1 MEIILAIV
9 IGVLYGAGIYLMLR
23 RSLVKLLIGL
33 AMLSHAA
40 NLLIFTAAG
49 LTRGM
54 PPVIAP
60 DATTLEAPYADPLPQ
75 ALILT
80 AIVIG
85 LGVIAF
91 FLALSFKVY
100 RAFGSDDLDTI
111 RIDEHIRLEQN
122 LREDSVDRP
131 ESGMVPDLSVP
142 PAKG

>member
-1 MEIILAIV
+1 MEVILALV
-9 IGVLYGAGIYLMLR
+9 IGVLYGASIYLMLR
-23 RSLVKLLIGL
+23 RSLVKLLLGL
-33 AMLSHAA
+33 AMIGHAA

-49 LTRGM
+49 LTRGA
-54 PPVIAP
+54 PPVIGP
-60 DATTLEAPYADPLPQ
+60 DATVLEPPFADPLPQ

-91 FLALSFKVY
+91 ALALSFKVY

-111 RIDEHIRLEQN
+111 RIDEHIRLEDN
-122 LREDSVDRP
+122 LRQESVDRT
-131 ESGMVPDLSVP
+131 ESGMIPDIDKI